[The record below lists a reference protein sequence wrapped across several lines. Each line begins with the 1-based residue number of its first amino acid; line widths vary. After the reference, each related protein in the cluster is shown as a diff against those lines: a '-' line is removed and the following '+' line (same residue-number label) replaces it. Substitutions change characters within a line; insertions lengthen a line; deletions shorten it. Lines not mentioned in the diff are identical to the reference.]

1 LLTGSAYRAGTFLR
15 EARMFGQITPTATS
29 SATPPPSAPPVPAEP
44 VVPATTTERGLE
56 DLDAAALAYAARI
69 AALPP
74 ERRQEARDDL
84 VRFAL
89 PFAGRLARRYRGRGE
104 PLEDLEQVARLG
116 LVNAVDRYDPER
128 GSFTA
133 YAAITIVGEIKR
145 HFRDRTW
152 GVHVPRRLRDLILE
166 VGQATAAL
174 TSELSRSPTVSE
186 LAQRLDTPEP
196 EILAALESAAGYSP
210 ASLNAPV
217 GGESSAEFGDL
228 VGASDTDLESV
239 DDRVTVSGLLGRLP
253 WRERRILAMRFYG
266 NQTQAEIAA
275 RFGISQMHVSRL
287 LSRALTWLRQ
297 AMLADTPP
305 AWQGGTAE
313 PEPPRS
319 NVSVRAAGGGR
330 VLVEAAGELDRDGA
344 EELRRTLVE
353 TVTGGEPAE
362 VVVDLLRVELMA
374 EEAVAALAAG
384 RDAARRDGVPFRLT
398 RTRPQL
404 RGRLTE
410 AGLALSD

>member
-1 LLTGSAYRAGTFLR
+1 
-15 EARMFGQITPTATS
+15 MFGQITTT
-29 SATPPPSAPPVPAEP
+29 TPPA
-44 VVPATTTERGLE
+44 ERGLE

-69 AALPP
+69 AGLPP

-174 TSELSRSPTVSE
+174 TSELSRAPSVAE
-186 LAQRLDTPEP
+186 LAARLETPEE

-228 VGASDTDLESV
+228 VGESDSDLESV

-297 AMLADTPP
+297 AMLADAP
-305 AWQGGTAE
+305 APWQSGNGESAG
-313 PEPPRS
+313 PSARL
-319 NVSVRAAGGGR
+319 SVRQTGDR
-330 VLVEAAGELDRDGA
+330 VVVEVTGEVDRDIAEQLRQTVVEAVSDGD
-344 EELRRTLVE
+344 
-353 TVTGGEPAE
+353 PAE
-362 VVVDLLRVELMA
+362 VAIDLTDIDRLDGPAL
-374 EEAVAALAAG
+374 AALVAG
-384 RDAARRDGVPFRLT
+384 RDAAHRAGVRWRLA
-398 RTRPQL
+398 RAQPAVQPAL
-404 RGRLTE
+404 NS
-410 AGLALSD
+410 AGLVALPAD

>member
-1 LLTGSAYRAGTFLR
+1 MY
-15 EARMFGQITPTATS
+15 GQTTTT
-29 SATPPPSAPPVPAEP
+29 TPPS
-44 VVPATTTERGLE
+44 ERVLE
-56 DLDAAALAYAARI
+56 DLDAAALAYAARV
-69 AALPP
+69 ADLPP
-74 ERRQEARDDL
+74 GDRQEARDDL

-166 VGQATAAL
+166 VGQTTAAL
-174 TSELSRSPTVSE
+174 TSELSRAPTIAEV
-186 LAQRLDTPEP
+186 AVRLDTPQE

-228 VGASDTDLESV
+228 VGEWDSDLESV
-239 DDRVTVSGLLGRLP
+239 DDRVTVSGLLCRLP

-297 AMLADTPP
+297 AMLNEAPPPWHTGADGDGQDLRIS
-305 AWQGGTAE
+305 ARRVGDLVVLEVGGEVDRDTA
-313 PEPPRS
+313 PRLRQA
-319 NVSVRAAGGGR
+319 V
-330 VLVEAAGELDRDGA
+330 VEA
-344 EELRRTLVE
+344 V
-353 TVTGGEPAE
+353 TVGRPAE
-362 VVVDLLRVELMA
+362 VVVGLVDVPLVDA
-374 EEAVAALAAG
+374 AGIAALLAG
-384 RDAARRDGVPFRLT
+384 QEAARGMGVRLRLT
-398 RTRPQL
+398 GAQPYVRHSL
-404 RGRLTE
+404 GV
-410 AGLALSD
+410 AGLTPILD

>member
-1 LLTGSAYRAGTFLR
+1 
-15 EARMFGQITPTATS
+15 MFGPTATTS
-29 SATPPPSAPPVPAEP
+29 TVKGGTGTAGTTTTTAPPPN
-44 VVPATTTERGLE
+44 ERVLE
-56 DLDAAALAYAARI
+56 DLDSAALAYAARI
-69 AALPP
+69 ADQPP
-74 ERRQEARDDL
+74 SGRQAARDDL

-166 VGQATAAL
+166 VGQTTAAL
-174 TSELSRSPTVSE
+174 TSELSRAPTIAEV
-186 LAQRLDTPEP
+186 AGRLDTPQE

-228 VGASDTDLESV
+228 VGEWDNDLESV
-239 DDRVTVSGLLGRLP
+239 DDRVTVSGLLHRLP

-297 AMLADTPP
+297 AMLNEAPPPWHTSPTDAD
-305 AWQGGTAE
+305 
-313 PEPPRS
+313 PRDLR
-319 NVSVRAAGGGR
+319 VTTRRTGDH
-330 VLVEAAGELDRDGA
+330 VLVELGGEIDRDNSHR
-344 EELRRTLVE
+344 LRQTVVE
-353 TVTGGEPAE
+353 AVTTGRPTE
-362 VVVDLLRVELMA
+362 VVVGLGDVPLLDA
-374 EEAVAALAAG
+374 TGIAALLAG
-384 RDAARRDGVPFRLT
+384 QEAARSTGVQLRLT
-398 RTRPQL
+398 GAQPYVRHAL
-404 RGRLTE
+404 NV
-410 AGLALSD
+410 AGLARLMD

>member
-1 LLTGSAYRAGTFLR
+1 
-15 EARMFGQITPTATS
+15 MFGQTTTTG
-29 SATPPPSAPPVPAEP
+29 TPPA
-44 VVPATTTERGLE
+44 TERGLE
-56 DLDAAALAYAARI
+56 DLDAAAVAYAARI
-69 AALPP
+69 AGLPP
-74 ERRQEARDDL
+74 DRRQEARDDL

-174 TSELSRSPTVSE
+174 TSELSRSPTVAE
-186 LAQRLDTPEP
+186 LAERLETPEE

-228 VGASDTDLESV
+228 VGAADNDLESV

-297 AMLADTPP
+297 AMLADAP
-305 AWQGGTAE
+305 APWQTGAADGEAQRGPLAVRQAGDRLVVELAGEIDRDTAE
-313 PEPPRS
+313 QLRRT
-319 NVSVRAAGGGR
+319 V
-330 VLVEAAGELDRDGA
+330 VEAASAGTTVAVEIDLDGVASVDM
-344 EELRRTLVE
+344 
-353 TVTGGEPAE
+353 GG
-362 VVVDLLRVELMA
+362 
-374 EEAVAALAAG
+374 VAALLAAREAG
-384 RDAARRDGVPFRLT
+384 RRTGIELVIAGAGPQVRQSLAR
-398 RTRPQL
+398 
-404 RGRLTE
+404 
-410 AGLALSD
+410 AGLAVAVPD

>member
-1 LLTGSAYRAGTFLR
+1 
-15 EARMFGQITPTATS
+15 MFGQTTTP
-29 SATPPPSAPPVPAEP
+29 AP
-44 VVPATTTERGLE
+44 TERGLE

-69 AALPP
+69 QGLPAA
-74 ERRQEARDDL
+74 RRQEARDDL

-166 VGQATAAL
+166 VGQATATL
-174 TSELSRSPTVSE
+174 TSELSRAPTVAELSE
-186 LAQRLDTPEP
+186 RLETPQE

-228 VGASDTDLESV
+228 VGESDSVLESV

-297 AMLADTPP
+297 SMLNDAP
-305 AWQGGTAE
+305 APWQSGTAE
-313 PEPPRS
+313 PEPPRPRM
-319 NVSVRAAGGGR
+319 VVRRAGDR
-330 VLVEAAGELDRDGA
+330 VLVEVAGDLATEAAER
-344 EELRRTLVE
+344 LRRVLGE
-353 TVTGGEPAE
+353 AIGTGHPAE
-362 VVVDLLRVELMA
+362 VVVDLAGVTALHPGA
-374 EEAVAALAAG
+374 AAALVSS
-384 RDAARRDGVPFRLT
+384 RDAALRAGIPVRLARATPAVRGVLAT
-398 RTRPQL
+398 
-404 RGRLTE
+404 
-410 AGLALSD
+410 AGLAAVAG

>member
-1 LLTGSAYRAGTFLR
+1 
-15 EARMFGQITPTATS
+15 MFGQP
-29 SATPPPSAPPVPAEP
+29 
-44 VVPATTTERGLE
+44 TTTTPSPTDRGLE

-69 AALPP
+69 EGLPP

-174 TSELSRSPTVSE
+174 TSELSRTPTVAE
-186 LAQRLDTPEP
+186 LAERLETPQE

-228 VGASDTDLESV
+228 VGESDNALESV
-239 DDRVTVSGLLGRLP
+239 DDRVTVSGLLHRLP

-297 AMLADTPP
+297 AMLADAPP
-305 AWQGGTAE
+305 PWQNGAEAESARTRIAVRHAGDRVVVEVGGE
-313 PEPPRS
+313 
-319 NVSVRAAGGGR
+319 V
-330 VLVEAAGELDRDGA
+330 DRDSA
-344 EELRRTLVE
+344 DQLRRAVLGAL
-353 TVTGGEPAE
+353 TGQPRE
-362 VVVDLLRVELMA
+362 VVVDLDGAGGVDA
-374 EEAVAALAAG
+374 GGVAALVAG
-384 RDAARRDGVPFRLT
+384 RDAAQRSGVPLRLT
-398 RTRPQL
+398 GAQPAVRRS
-404 RGRLTE
+404 LTA
-410 AGLALSD
+410 AGLAPATAPRR

>member
-1 LLTGSAYRAGTFLR
+1 
-15 EARMFGQITPTATS
+15 MFGHGSTTTATTPPTA
-29 SATPPPSAPPVPAEP
+29 AD
-44 VVPATTTERGLE
+44 RGLE
-56 DLDAAALAYAARI
+56 DLDAAALAYAARV

-174 TSELSRSPTVSE
+174 TSELSRAPSVAE
-186 LAQRLDTPEP
+186 LANRLETPED

-217 GGESSAEFGDL
+217 GGESAAEFGDL
-228 VGASDTDLESV
+228 VGESDSDLESV

-287 LSRALTWLRQ
+287 LSRALNWLRE
-297 AMLADTPP
+297 AMLADTPATWP
-305 AWQGGTAE
+305 AGGETDTNGL
-313 PEPPRS
+313 RL
-319 NVSVRAAGGGR
+319 SVRRSSGR
-330 VLVEAAGELDRDGA
+330 VVLEVAGEVDRQGADQLRKAVVEA
-344 EELRRTLVE
+344 
-353 TVTGGEPAE
+353 VTEAPAE
-362 VVVDLLRVELMA
+362 VVVDLVEVA
-374 EEAVAALAAG
+374 GVDDGGVEALVAG
-384 RDAARRDGVPFRLT
+384 RDAARRTGVP
-398 RTRPQL
+398 L
-404 RGRLTE
+404 RVARAQPRVQHSLSA
-410 AGLALSD
+410 AGLLPHSA

>member
-1 LLTGSAYRAGTFLR
+1 
-15 EARMFGQITPTATS
+15 MFGQGS
-29 SATPPPSAPPVPAEP
+29 
-44 VVPATTTERGLE
+44 TTTTTTTAPVADRGLE

-116 LVNAVDRYDPER
+116 LVNAVDRYDPDR

-174 TSELSRSPTVSE
+174 TSELSRAPSVAE
-186 LAQRLDTPEP
+186 LADRLETPEE

-217 GGESSAEFGDL
+217 GGESAAEFGDL
-228 VGASDTDLESV
+228 VGESDTDLESV

-287 LSRALTWLRQ
+287 LSRALNWLRE
-297 AMLADTPP
+297 AMLADSPA
-305 AWQGGTAE
+305 AWQA
-313 PEPPRS
+313 
-319 NVSVRAAGGGR
+319 
-330 VLVEAAGELDRDGA
+330 
-344 EELRRTLVE
+344 
-353 TVTGGEPAE
+353 GGEPASDELRLSVRRFGDRVVLAVGGE
-362 VVVDLLRVELMA
+362 VDRGSADQLRRAVVDAVTEGPAEIVVDMVDVAGVDDGGVEALL
-374 EEAVAALAAG
+374 AG
-384 RDAARRDGVPFRLT
+384 QDAARRTGVP
-398 RTRPQL
+398 L
-404 RGRLTE
+404 RVARAQPRVQHSLSA
-410 AGLALSD
+410 AGLVPRSA

>member
-1 LLTGSAYRAGTFLR
+1 
-15 EARMFGQITPTATS
+15 MFGQTATPT
-29 SATPPPSAPPVPAEP
+29 PP
-44 VVPATTTERGLE
+44 TTDRGLE

-69 AALPP
+69 EGLPP

-166 VGQATAAL
+166 VGQATATL
-174 TSELSRSPTVSE
+174 TSELSRAPSVAE
-186 LAQRLDTPEP
+186 LAERLETPEE

-228 VGASDTDLESV
+228 VGESDNALESV
-239 DDRVTVSGLLGRLP
+239 DDRVTVSGLLHRLP

-297 AMLADTPP
+297 AMLAEAPP
-305 AWQGGTAE
+305 PWQNGAAEAEAE
-313 PEPPRS
+313 PAKARI
-319 NVSVRAAGGGR
+319 SVRQNGDRVVVEVGGEVDRAG
-330 VLVEAAGELDRDGA
+330 ADQ
-344 EELRRTLVE
+344 LRRAVLE
-353 TVTGGEPAE
+353 AVTGQPRE
-362 VVVDLLRVELMA
+362 VVVDLVGA
-374 EEAVAALAAG
+374 GGFDAGGIAALMAG
-384 RDAARRDGVPFRLT
+384 RDAAARTGVPLRLT
-398 RTRPQL
+398 RVQPAVR
-404 RGRLTE
+404 RSLTA
-410 AGLALSD
+410 AGLPAGD

>member
-1 LLTGSAYRAGTFLR
+1 
-15 EARMFGQITPTATS
+15 MFGQIT
-29 SATPPPSAPPVPAEP
+29 
-44 VVPATTTERGLE
+44 TTTTAPSERGLE

-69 AALPP
+69 EGLPD

-174 TSELSRSPTVSE
+174 TSELSRSPTVAE
-186 LAQRLDTPEP
+186 LSARLDTPQD

-228 VGASDTDLESV
+228 VGESDADLESV

-297 AMLADTPP
+297 AMLADAP
-305 AWQGGTAE
+305 APWQAGGAD
-313 PEPPRS
+313 PDAPDSRL
-319 NVSVRAAGGGR
+319 SVRQTGDR
-330 VLVEAAGELDRDGA
+330 LVITIGGELDRDTSDQ
-344 EELRRTLVE
+344 LRRAVVE
-353 TVTGGEPAE
+353 AVSSGQPAE
-362 VVVDLLRVELMA
+362 VVVDLVDVALLEPGGI
-374 EEAVAALAAG
+374 AALIAG
-384 RDAARRDGVPFRLT
+384 RDAAARSGVPLRLT
-398 RTRPQL
+398 RAQPGVRHSL
-404 RGRLTE
+404 AS
-410 AGLALSD
+410 AGLAPLHE

>member
-1 LLTGSAYRAGTFLR
+1 
-15 EARMFGQITPTATS
+15 MFGQITTT
-29 SATPPPSAPPVPAEP
+29 TPPA
-44 VVPATTTERGLE
+44 ERGLE

-69 AALPP
+69 AGLPP

-174 TSELSRSPTVSE
+174 TSELSRAPSVAE
-186 LAQRLDTPEP
+186 LAARLETPEE

-228 VGASDTDLESV
+228 VGESDTDLESV

-297 AMLADTPP
+297 AMLADTPAP
-305 AWQGGTAE
+305 WQSGT
-313 PEPPRS
+313 
-319 NVSVRAAGGGR
+319 G
-330 VLVEAAGELDRDGA
+330 EAAGTSARLTVRRTGDRVVVEVTGEVDRDIA
-344 EELRRTLVE
+344 EQLRQA
-353 TVTGGEPAE
+353 VTEAVSAEDPAE
-362 VVVDLLRVELMA
+362 VAIDLTDINRLDGPAL
-374 EEAVAALAAG
+374 AALVAG
-384 RDAARRDGVPFRLT
+384 RDAAHRAGVRWRLA
-398 RTRPQL
+398 RAQPAVQPAL
-404 RGRLTE
+404 SS
-410 AGLALSD
+410 AGLVALPAD

>member
-1 LLTGSAYRAGTFLR
+1 
-15 EARMFGQITPTATS
+15 MFGQISTGTTTNASTTTSTGTPTS
-29 SATPPPSAPPVPAEP
+29 TPTPAPN
-44 VVPATTTERGLE
+44 ERGLE

-69 AALPP
+69 EGLPD

-174 TSELSRSPTVSE
+174 TSELSRAPTVAE
-186 LAQRLDTPEP
+186 LATRLETPQE

-228 VGASDTDLESV
+228 VGESDADLESV

-297 AMLADTPP
+297 AMLADAP
-305 AWQGGTAE
+305 APWQAGGVDPDA
-313 PEPPRS
+313 PETRL
-319 NVSVRAAGGGR
+319 SVRQSGDRTVIAIG
-330 VLVEAAGELDRDGA
+330 GELDRDTSDQ
-344 EELRRTLVE
+344 LRRAVVE
-353 TVTGGEPAE
+353 AVTSGQPAE
-362 VVVDLLRVELMA
+362 VVVDLVDVGLLEPGGI
-374 EEAVAALAAG
+374 AALIAG
-384 RDAARRDGVPFRLT
+384 RDAAARSGVALKLT
-398 RTRPQL
+398 RAQPGVRHSL
-404 RGRLTE
+404 AS
-410 AGLALSD
+410 AGLAPLHE

>member
-1 LLTGSAYRAGTFLR
+1 
-15 EARMFGQITPTATS
+15 MFGQTTTT
-29 SATPPPSAPPVPAEP
+29 TPPP
-44 VVPATTTERGLE
+44 TDRGLE

-69 AALPP
+69 AGLPP
-74 ERRQEARDDL
+74 ERRGEAREDL

-166 VGQATAAL
+166 VGQATSAL
-174 TSELSRSPTVSE
+174 TSELSRAPSVAE
-186 LAQRLDTPEP
+186 LAARLETPEE

-228 VGASDTDLESV
+228 VGESDSDLESV
-239 DDRVTVSGLLGRLP
+239 DDRVTISGLLHRLP

-305 AWQGGTAE
+305 PWQNGAAETETARNRIVVKRTAE
-313 PEPPRS
+313 RTVVE
-319 NVSVRAAGGGR
+319 VGG
-330 VLVEAAGELDRDGA
+330 EIDRDGA
-344 EELRRTLVE
+344 DQLRRTMLEAVAGQPRE
-353 TVTGGEPAE
+353 L
-362 VVVDLLRVELMA
+362 VVDLDGAGGVDA
-374 EEAVAALAAG
+374 GGIAALVAG
-384 RDAARRDGVPFRLT
+384 RDAAIRTGVPVRLT
-398 RTRPQL
+398 RVQPAV
-404 RGRLTE
+404 GRSLAA
-410 AGLALSD
+410 AGLPAPVDA

>member
-1 LLTGSAYRAGTFLR
+1 MY
-15 EARMFGQITPTATS
+15 GQISTP
-29 SATPPPSAPPVPAEP
+29 AP
-44 VVPATTTERGLE
+44 TERGLE

-69 AALPP
+69 EGLPP

-174 TSELSRSPTVSE
+174 TSELSRAPSVAE
-186 LAQRLDTPEP
+186 LSRRLETPEE

-228 VGASDTDLESV
+228 VGESDNELESV

-297 AMLADTPP
+297 SMLADAP
-305 AWQGGTAE
+305 APWQNGGTE
-313 PEPPRS
+313 PDPHRLR
-319 NVSVRAAGGGR
+319 VAVKRAGDRIVVEVGGD
-330 VLVEAAGELDRDGA
+330 LEH
-344 EELRRTLVE
+344 
-353 TVTGGEPAE
+353 TGGEQVRRAIVEAVTTGRPAQ
-362 VVVDLLRVELMA
+362 VVVDLA
-374 EEAVAALAAG
+374 EVGTVDGGAVTALIAG
-384 RDAARRDGVPFRLT
+384 REVAVRAGIPMRLT
-398 RTRPQL
+398 RAQPAVRQSL
-404 RGRLTE
+404 AA
-410 AGLALSD
+410 AGLAATHD

>member
-1 LLTGSAYRAGTFLR
+1 
-15 EARMFGQITPTATS
+15 MFGQITT
-29 SATPPPSAPPVPAEP
+29 TPPA
-44 VVPATTTERGLE
+44 ERGLE

-69 AALPP
+69 AGLPP

-174 TSELSRSPTVSE
+174 TSELSRAPSVAE
-186 LAQRLDTPEP
+186 LAARLETPEE

-228 VGASDTDLESV
+228 VGESDSDLESV

-297 AMLADTPP
+297 AMLADTPAP
-305 AWQGGTAE
+305 WQSGTADAAN
-313 PEPPRS
+313 PPAR
-319 NVSVRAAGGGR
+319 VSVRRTGNR
-330 VLVEAAGELDRDGA
+330 VVVEATGELDRNLAEQLRQAVVEAVGA
-344 EELRRTLVE
+344 
-353 TVTGGEPAE
+353 GHPAE
-362 VVVDLLRVELMA
+362 VAIDLTDITRLDGP
-374 EEAVAALAAG
+374 ALDALVAG
-384 RDAARRDGVPFRLT
+384 RDAAHRAGVRWRLA
-398 RTRPQL
+398 RAQPAIQPA
-404 RGRLTE
+404 LTS
-410 AGLALSD
+410 AGLVALPAD

>member
-1 LLTGSAYRAGTFLR
+1 
-15 EARMFGQITPTATS
+15 MFGQP
-29 SATPPPSAPPVPAEP
+29 
-44 VVPATTTERGLE
+44 TTTTPSPTDRGLE

-69 AALPP
+69 EGLPP

-166 VGQATAAL
+166 VGQATSAL
-174 TSELSRSPTVSE
+174 TSELSRAPTVAE
-186 LAQRLDTPEP
+186 LAERLETPQE

-228 VGASDTDLESV
+228 VGESDNALESV
-239 DDRVTVSGLLGRLP
+239 DDRVTVSGLLHRLP

-297 AMLADTPP
+297 AMLADAPP
-305 AWQGGTAE
+305 PWQNGAEAESGRTRIAVRHAGDRVVVEVGGE
-313 PEPPRS
+313 
-319 NVSVRAAGGGR
+319 V
-330 VLVEAAGELDRDGA
+330 DRDGA
-344 EELRRTLVE
+344 DQLRRAVLGAL
-353 TVTGGEPAE
+353 TGQPRE
-362 VVVDLLRVELMA
+362 VVVELDRA
-374 EEAVAALAAG
+374 GGVDAGGVAALMAG
-384 RDAARRDGVPFRLT
+384 RDAAERSGVPLRLT
-398 RTRPQL
+398 GAQPAVRRS
-404 RGRLTE
+404 LTA
-410 AGLALSD
+410 AGFAPATAPRR

>member
-1 LLTGSAYRAGTFLR
+1 
-15 EARMFGQITPTATS
+15 MFGQTTTNTTGATSATAT
-29 SATPPPSAPPVPAEP
+29 
-44 VVPATTTERGLE
+44 TTTTSPTERGLE
-56 DLDAAALAYAARI
+56 DLDAAATAYAARI
-69 AALPP
+69 VGLPP

-174 TSELSRSPTVSE
+174 TSELSRTPTVAE
-186 LAQRLDTPEP
+186 LAERLETPQE

-228 VGASDTDLESV
+228 VGESDNDLESV
-239 DDRVTVSGLLGRLP
+239 DDRVTVSGLLCRLP

-297 AMLADTPP
+297 AMLADAP
-305 AWQGGTAE
+305 ATWQAGGEAE
-313 PEPPRS
+313 QPRMR
-319 NVSVRAAGGGR
+319 VSVRRAGDR
-330 VLVEAAGELDRDGA
+330 VVVEVGGELDRETADQ
-344 EELRRTLVE
+344 LRCAVVDA
-353 TVTGGEPAE
+353 VTAGQPAE
-362 VVVDLLRVELMA
+362 VVVDLVDLATVDA
-374 EEAVAALAAG
+374 GGVAALLAG
-384 RDAARRDGVPFRLT
+384 RDAALRSGTPLRLARAQPGVRQSLT
-398 RTRPQL
+398 A
-404 RGRLTE
+404 
-410 AGLALSD
+410 AGLAPLYA

>member
-1 LLTGSAYRAGTFLR
+1 
-15 EARMFGQITPTATS
+15 MFGQTTTT
-29 SATPPPSAPPVPAEP
+29 TPPP
-44 VVPATTTERGLE
+44 TERGLE

-69 AALPP
+69 AGLPP
-74 ERRQEARDDL
+74 ERRGEAREDL

-166 VGQATAAL
+166 VGQATSAL
-174 TSELSRSPTVSE
+174 TSELSRAPSVAE
-186 LAQRLDTPEP
+186 LAARLETPEE

-228 VGASDTDLESV
+228 VGESDNALESV
-239 DDRVTVSGLLGRLP
+239 DDRVTVSGLLHRLP

-305 AWQGGTAE
+305 PWSNGTAE
-313 PEPPRS
+313 ADTGRNRIAVRRTPERT
-319 NVSVRAAGGGR
+319 VVEVGG
-330 VLVEAAGELDRDGA
+330 EIDRDGA
-344 EELRRTLVE
+344 EQLRRMVLEAVAGQPRE
-353 TVTGGEPAE
+353 L
-362 VVVDLLRVELMA
+362 VVDLDGAGGVDA
-374 EEAVAALAAG
+374 GGIAALVAG
-384 RDAARRDGVPFRLT
+384 RDAAVRTGVPLRLT
-398 RTRPQL
+398 RVQPAVRRSL
-404 RGRLTE
+404 AA
-410 AGLALSD
+410 AGLPATVDA

>member
-1 LLTGSAYRAGTFLR
+1 
-15 EARMFGQITPTATS
+15 MFGQTTTP
-29 SATPPPSAPPVPAEP
+29 AP
-44 VVPATTTERGLE
+44 TERGLE

-69 AALPP
+69 EGLPP

-84 VRFAL
+84 VRFAM

-174 TSELSRSPTVSE
+174 TSELSRAPTVAE
-186 LAQRLDTPEP
+186 LAERLETPEP

-228 VGASDTDLESV
+228 VGESDNALESV

-297 AMLADTPP
+297 SMLADAP
-305 AWQGGTAE
+305 APWQTGTVDAA
-313 PEPPRS
+313 PPRMRLVVHRS
-319 NVSVRAAGGGR
+319 GDRVMLEVGGDIDKEGADQLRQALTDAVS
-330 VLVEAAGELDRDGA
+330 
-344 EELRRTLVE
+344 
-353 TVTGGEPAE
+353 TGHPAE
-362 VVVDLLRVELMA
+362 VVVDLAHVATVEPGA
-374 EEAVAALAAG
+374 AAALVAG
-384 RDAARRDGVPFRLT
+384 REAALRAGIPLRLA
-398 RTRPQL
+398 RPGPAVRASL
-404 RGRLTE
+404 GA
-410 AGLALSD
+410 AGLAARVPG

>member
-1 LLTGSAYRAGTFLR
+1 MA
-15 EARMFGQITPTATS
+15 
-29 SATPPPSAPPVPAEP
+29 PPP
-44 VVPATTTERGLE
+44 TNDRGLE

-69 AALPP
+69 EGLPP

-166 VGQATAAL
+166 VGQATATL
-174 TSELSRSPTVSE
+174 TSELSRAPTVAE
-186 LAQRLDTPEP
+186 LAQRLETPEE

-228 VGASDTDLESV
+228 VGESDNDLESV
-239 DDRVTVSGLLGRLP
+239 DDRVTVSGLLHRLP

-297 AMLADTPP
+297 AMLADTPAP
-305 AWQGGTAE
+305 WQAGTAE
-313 PEPPRS
+313 ADQKTR
-319 NVSVRAAGGGR
+319 VSVRQNGDRVVVQVGGE
-330 VLVEAAGELDRDGA
+330 VDRDGA
-344 EELRRTLVE
+344 DQLRRAMMAA
-353 TVTGGEPAE
+353 VTGQPRE
-362 VVVDLLRVELMA
+362 VVVDLTDVGGVDA
-374 EEAVAALAAG
+374 GGIAALLAG
-384 RDAARRDGVPFRLT
+384 RDAAARTGVPLRLS
-398 RTRPQL
+398 RAKPAVRRSL
-404 RGRLTE
+404 AA
-410 AGLALSD
+410 AGLPARPD

>member
-1 LLTGSAYRAGTFLR
+1 
-15 EARMFGQITPTATS
+15 MFGQGSTTTTTTTTTAT
-29 SATPPPSAPPVPAEP
+29 
-44 VVPATTTERGLE
+44 ATTTTAPPASAAERGLE
-56 DLDAAALAYAARI
+56 DLDAAALAYAARV

-174 TSELSRSPTVSE
+174 TSELSRAPSVAE
-186 LAQRLDTPEP
+186 LADRLETPED

-217 GGESSAEFGDL
+217 GGESAAEFGDL
-228 VGASDTDLESV
+228 VGESDSDLESV

-287 LSRALTWLRQ
+287 LSRALNWLRE
-297 AMLADTPP
+297 AMLADTPATWP
-305 AWQGGTAE
+305 
-313 PEPPRS
+313 
-319 NVSVRAAGGGR
+319 
-330 VLVEAAGELDRDGA
+330 AAGETDTNGLRLSVRRSSGRVVLEVSGEVDGQGA
-344 EELRRTLVE
+344 DQLRRAVVDA
-353 TVTGGEPAE
+353 VTEGPAE
-362 VVVDLLRVELMA
+362 VVVDLVEVA
-374 EEAVAALAAG
+374 GVDDGGVEALVAG
-384 RDAARRDGVPFRLT
+384 REAARRTGVPLRVARAQPRVQHSLT
-398 RTRPQL
+398 V
-404 RGRLTE
+404 
-410 AGLALSD
+410 AGLLPHSA

>member
-1 LLTGSAYRAGTFLR
+1 
-15 EARMFGQITPTATS
+15 MFGQIG
-29 SATPPPSAPPVPAEP
+29 
-44 VVPATTTERGLE
+44 TTTTTTAPSERGLE

-69 AALPP
+69 EGLPD

-174 TSELSRSPTVSE
+174 TSELSRAPTVAELSE
-186 LAQRLDTPEP
+186 RLETPQE

-228 VGASDTDLESV
+228 VGESDADLESV

-297 AMLADTPP
+297 AMLADAPP
-305 AWQGGTAE
+305 PWQAGGPDPDA
-313 PEPPRS
+313 PESRL
-319 NVSVRAAGGGR
+319 SVRQAGDRTVIAIG
-330 VLVEAAGELDRDGA
+330 GELDRDTSDQ
-344 EELRRTLVE
+344 LRRAVVE
-353 TVTGGEPAE
+353 AVSSGQPAE
-362 VVVDLLRVELMA
+362 VVVDLVDVAQLEHGGI
-374 EEAVAALAAG
+374 AALIAG
-384 RDAARRDGVPFRLT
+384 RDAAARSGVALKLT
-398 RTRPQL
+398 RAQPGVRHSLAT
-404 RGRLTE
+404 
-410 AGLALSD
+410 AGLAPLHE

>member
-1 LLTGSAYRAGTFLR
+1 
-15 EARMFGQITPTATS
+15 MFGQTTTTPT
-29 SATPPPSAPPVPAEP
+29 PP
-44 VVPATTTERGLE
+44 TTDRGLE

-69 AALPP
+69 AGLPP

-133 YAAITIVGEIKR
+133 YAAITVVGEIKR

-166 VGQATAAL
+166 VGQATATL
-174 TSELSRSPTVSE
+174 TSELSRAPSVAE
-186 LAQRLDTPEP
+186 LAVRLETPEE

-228 VGASDTDLESV
+228 VGESDHALESV
-239 DDRVTVSGLLGRLP
+239 DDRVTVSGLLHRLP

-297 AMLADTPP
+297 AMLADAPP
-305 AWQGGTAE
+305 PWQSGGGTEAE
-313 PEPPRS
+313 PARARI
-319 NVSVRAAGGGR
+319 SVKQNGDRVVVEVGGEMDRA
-330 VLVEAAGELDRDGA
+330 GA
-344 EELRRTLVE
+344 DQLRRAVLQA
-353 TVTGGEPAE
+353 VTGQPSE
-362 VVVDLLRVELMA
+362 VVVDLVGA
-374 EEAVAALAAG
+374 GGVDAGGIAALMAG
-384 RDAARRDGVPFRLT
+384 RDAAARTGVPLRLT
-398 RTRPQL
+398 RVQPAVRRSL
-404 RGRLTE
+404 AA
-410 AGLALSD
+410 AGLPAAD

>member
-1 LLTGSAYRAGTFLR
+1 
-15 EARMFGQITPTATS
+15 
-29 SATPPPSAPPVPAEP
+29 
-44 VVPATTTERGLE
+44 
-56 DLDAAALAYAARI
+56 
-69 AALPP
+69 
-74 ERRQEARDDL
+74 
-84 VRFAL
+84 
-89 PFAGRLARRYRGRGE
+89 
-104 PLEDLEQVARLG
+104 EDLEQVARLG

-174 TSELSRSPTVSE
+174 TSELSRSPTVAE
-186 LAQRLDTPEP
+186 LAERLEIPEE

-217 GGESSAEFGDL
+217 GGESAAEFGDL
-228 VGASDTDLESV
+228 VGESDSDLESV

-287 LSRALTWLRQ
+287 LSRALAWLRQ
-297 AMLADTPP
+297 AMLADAP
-305 AWQGGTAE
+305 APWHGSATGEVERLRTA
-313 PEPPRS
+313 
-319 NVSVRAAGGGR
+319 VRR
-330 VLVEAAGELDRDGA
+330 AGEQTIVEVNGGIDRETSDR
-344 EELRRTLVE
+344 LRRAVLDAVA
-353 TVTGGEPAE
+353 GQPSE
-362 VVVDLLRVELMA
+362 VVVDLSEVVSCDGSGIGVLIA
-374 EEAVAALAAG
+374 S
-384 RDAARRDGVPFRLT
+384 RDAAQRAGVGLRLARAT
-398 RTRPQL
+398 PGVQRS
-404 RGRLTE
+404 
-410 AGLALSD
+410 LALVGLSALLCAEVPEPKRQPTARKR

>member
-1 LLTGSAYRAGTFLR
+1 
-15 EARMFGQITPTATS
+15 MFGQTASTTP
-29 SATPPPSAPPVPAEP
+29 
-44 VVPATTTERGLE
+44 TERGLE
-56 DLDAAALAYAARI
+56 DLDAAAIAYAARI
-69 AALPP
+69 AEVPE
-74 ERRQEARDDL
+74 ERRQEAREEL

-174 TSELSRSPTVSE
+174 TSELSRSPTVTE
-186 LAQRLDTPEP
+186 LAERLDTSEE

-217 GGESSAEFGDL
+217 GGESAAEFGDL
-228 VGASDTDLESV
+228 VGESDTELESV

-287 LSRALTWLRQ
+287 LSRALSWLRQ
-297 AMLADTPP
+297 AMLADTPAP
-305 AWQGGTAE
+305 WQT
-313 PEPPRS
+313 
-319 NVSVRAAGGGR
+319 GGG
-330 VLVEAAGELDRDGA
+330 EAAGTPARLTVRHVGDRVVVELS
-344 EELRRTLVE
+344 
-353 TVTGGEPAE
+353 GEPIDREIAE
-362 VVVDLLRVELMA
+362 QVRQAVTEAVSTGHPTEVAIDLTDITRLDGT
-374 EEAVAALAAG
+374 AVAALVAG
-384 RDAARRDGVPFRLT
+384 RDAAHRCGVRWRLA
-398 RTRPQL
+398 RAQPAILQSL
-404 RGRLTE
+404 HA
-410 AGLALSD
+410 AGLVAVPAER

>member
-1 LLTGSAYRAGTFLR
+1 MS
-15 EARMFGQITPTATS
+15 GQTATT
-29 SATPPPSAPPVPAEP
+29 AQP
-44 VVPATTTERGLE
+44 ERGLE
-56 DLDAAALAYAARI
+56 DLDAAAMAYAARI
-69 AALPP
+69 AGVSE
-74 ERRQEARDDL
+74 ERRREAREEL

-174 TSELSRSPTVSE
+174 TSELSRSPTVGE
-186 LAQRLDTPEP
+186 LAERLDTSE
-196 EILAALESAAGYSP
+196 EEVLAALESAAGYSP

-217 GGESSAEFGDL
+217 GGESAAEFGDL
-228 VGASDTDLESV
+228 VGESDDDLESI
-239 DDRVTVSGLLGRLP
+239 DDRVTVSGLLSRLP

-297 AMLADTPP
+297 AMLADTPAP
-305 AWQGGTAE
+305 WHGSAADSDADRLRISTRRVGDRVTVE
-313 PEPPRS
+313 
-319 NVSVRAAGGGR
+319 VS
-330 VLVEAAGELDRDGA
+330 GELDRDTGDR
-344 EELRRTLVE
+344 LRRALIEAVQ
-353 TVTGGEPAE
+353 GGNSAE
-362 VVVDLLRVELMA
+362 VVVDLAGVEGGDVSGIAALLAARGVAQRTGTRLRVT
-374 EEAVAALAAG
+374 
-384 RDAARRDGVPFRLT
+384 RAAR
-398 RTRPQL
+398 QL
-404 RGRLTE
+404 HRSLAL
-410 AGLALSD
+410 AGLAPTPDHP

>member
-1 LLTGSAYRAGTFLR
+1 
-15 EARMFGQITPTATS
+15 MFGQTTTT
-29 SATPPPSAPPVPAEP
+29 TPPP
-44 VVPATTTERGLE
+44 TDRGLE

-69 AALPP
+69 EGLPP

-166 VGQATAAL
+166 VGQATSAL
-174 TSELSRSPTVSE
+174 TSELSRAPTVAE
-186 LAQRLDTPEP
+186 LAERLETPQE
-196 EILAALESAAGYSP
+196 EVLAALESAAGYSP

-228 VGASDTDLESV
+228 VGESDNALESV
-239 DDRVTVSGLLGRLP
+239 DDRVTVSGLLHRLP

-297 AMLADTPP
+297 AMLADAPP
-305 AWQGGTAE
+305 PWQNGTAE
-313 PEPPRS
+313 SSEPAKTRI
-319 NVSVRAAGGGR
+319 SVRHNGDRVVVEVGGE
-330 VLVEAAGELDRDGA
+330 VDRDGA
-344 EELRRTLVE
+344 DQLRRAMLE
-353 TVTGGEPAE
+353 AVTGQPAE
-362 VVVDLLRVELMA
+362 VVVDLVGAGGFDAGGIAALMA
-374 EEAVAALAAG
+374 GREA
-384 RDAARRDGVPFRLT
+384 AARTGVPLRLT
-398 RTRPQL
+398 RVQPAVR
-404 RGRLTE
+404 RSLTA
-410 AGLALSD
+410 AGLAAAREG

>member
-1 LLTGSAYRAGTFLR
+1 
-15 EARMFGQITPTATS
+15 MFGQGSTTTTTAT
-29 SATPPPSAPPVPAEP
+29 APA
-44 VVPATTTERGLE
+44 ADRGLE

-174 TSELSRSPTVSE
+174 TSELSRAPSVAE
-186 LAQRLDTPEP
+186 LADRLETPEE

-217 GGESSAEFGDL
+217 GGESAAEFGDL
-228 VGASDTDLESV
+228 VGESDTDLESV

-287 LSRALTWLRQ
+287 LSRALNWLRE
-297 AMLADTPP
+297 AMLADAP
-305 AWQGGTAE
+305 ASWQAGGETDSDQL
-313 PEPPRS
+313 RL
-319 NVSVRAAGGGR
+319 SVRRFGDRLVLAVGGE
-330 VLVEAAGELDRDGA
+330 VDRGSADQ
-344 EELRRTLVE
+344 LRRAVVDA
-353 TVTGGEPAE
+353 VTEGPAE
-362 VVVDLLRVELMA
+362 VVVDLVDVAGVDDGGVE
-374 EEAVAALAAG
+374 ALLAG
-384 RDAARRDGVPFRLT
+384 QDAARRTGVP
-398 RTRPQL
+398 L
-404 RGRLTE
+404 RVARAQPRVQHSLNA
-410 AGLALSD
+410 AGLVPRSA

>member
-1 LLTGSAYRAGTFLR
+1 
-15 EARMFGQITPTATS
+15 MFGQTTTT
-29 SATPPPSAPPVPAEP
+29 TPPP
-44 VVPATTTERGLE
+44 TDRGLE

-69 AALPP
+69 EGLPP

-174 TSELSRSPTVSE
+174 TSELSRAPTVAE
-186 LAQRLDTPEP
+186 LAQRLETPEE

-228 VGASDTDLESV
+228 VGESDNALESV
-239 DDRVTVSGLLGRLP
+239 DDRVTVSGLLHALP

-297 AMLADTPP
+297 AMLADAPP
-305 AWQGGTAE
+305 PWQNGAAESAE
-313 PEPPRS
+313 PAKTRI
-319 NVSVRAAGGGR
+319 SVRQNGDRVVVEVGGD
-330 VLVEAAGELDRDGA
+330 VDRDGA
-344 EELRRTLVE
+344 DQLRRAMLE
-353 TVTGGEPAE
+353 AVTGQPRE
-362 VVVDLLRVELMA
+362 VVVDLVGA
-374 EEAVAALAAG
+374 GGVDAGGIAALMAG
-384 RDAARRDGVPFRLT
+384 RDAAARTGVPLRLA
-398 RTRPQL
+398 RVQPAVRRSL
-404 RGRLTE
+404 AA
-410 AGLALSD
+410 AGLPAAGD